1 MFHFEW
7 ENCVFWWWILW
18 HFRSGGETTEASSD
32 DEPVERTQDPPVIVD
47 QRPRRPRPPPSPA
60 SNRKSLPLAGTSLK
74 LKKGR
79 RARHRYDSERS
90 LFAFADI
97 DPEEAPE
104 GWDIAQENSSH
115 FTSLLDNQELLD
127 QFLNDE
133 QDSETE
139 DFVFIEDGGSEDEE
153 RDPEACF
160 MRISGHLRRSLK
172 KHIPWGMLAYL
183 EEQIL
188 EHFSANPQETFVTSN
203 LNSYERLLAHICCMY
218 NQLNSQSKFKIFFKY

>member
-1 MFHFEW
+1 MEQ
-7 ENCVFWWWILW
+7 V
-18 HFRSGGETTEASSD
+18 
-32 DEPVERTQDPPVIVD
+32 QDQPVITE

-97 DPEEAPE
+97 NPEEAPE

-115 FTSLLDNQELLD
+115 FTSLLDNQKLLD
-127 QFLNDE
+127 QFLNNE
-133 QDSETE
+133 SDSETE
-139 DFVFIEDGGSEDEE
+139 DFIEDNGSSDDEE

-160 MRISGHLRRSLK
+160 MRISGHLRLSLK

-183 EEQIL
+183 EEQIM
-188 EHFSANPQETFVTSN
+188 EHFSTKPHETFVTSSF
-203 LNSYERLLAHICCMY
+203 NSYERLLAHICCMY
-218 NQLNSQSKFKIFFKY
+218 NQLNSQSMVTIVIYSNRF